1 MEKYIGK
8 LLDNRYELLDTIG
21 VGGMAIVYKAYC
33 HRLHRFVAVKILR
46 RDLASGEEFRRRFH
60 DEAQAVAML
69 SHPNIVS
76 VYDVSRDD
84 GLDYIV
90 MELIDGITLKQYM
103 KKKGQPLSWR
113 EALHYITQ
121 IMRALGHAHSRGIIH
136 RDIKPQN
143 IMVLRDGSVRVADFG
158 IARVMSAAQ
167 NTLTQEAL
175 GSVHYISPEQ
185 ARGSRID
192 ERSDIYSAGVVL
204 YEMLTGRL
212 PFEGDSP
219 VSVAIQH
226 INSIPLSPRELNP
239 AIPEALEA
247 ITLKA
252 MASKVERRY
261 KNAEEMIRDLEEFR
275 KNPNVVFDYEH
286 QQDLVAPPSDEP
298 TQVIDTESINSRR
311 KAYAAPAAKP
321 RPKPQPAE
329 DYDED
334 EYSLVPSGRTRVR
347 TKSSKSS
354 LVPVIAVISVFVV
367 GVIVFLWVFFLSDLF
382 AGKESIMVPEVLGLT
397 LQEAEAS
404 LTEEQQGWFEFQEA
418 EDRQPS
424 ETYAEGQIMA
434 QDPKESSHV
443 KWDGEKVVITVTV
456 SSGRDYVIMPDVV
469 NKPYQ
474 EVFTML
480 RDMDLEMEPPEYAY
494 DDAITKGNVV
504 SSLPMYNE
512 PLVPGTK
519 VKLVISMGPE
529 VQKVTM
535 PSVKELTEAR
545 AKKMIEDLEL
555 ICNVEQVTS
564 DRPAGEVIYQSIP
577 ANSEIS
583 KGTSVTIQ
591 VSTGPQTTPGTNPS
605 DPGDVKT
612 KIITIALPTD
622 REKVQ
627 VKVTVGGVSCYDAP
641 VNTTINSEI
650 SLSIPGSGTQE
661 VVIYFDGVESDR
673 YNVDFG

>member
-1 MEKYIGK
+1 M
-8 LLDNRYELLDTIG
+8 
-21 VGGMAIVYKAYC
+21 
-33 HRLHRFVAVKILR
+33 
-46 RDLASGEEFRRRFH
+46 
-60 DEAQAVAML
+60 
-69 SHPNIVS
+69 
-76 VYDVSRDD
+76 
-84 GLDYIV
+84 
-90 MELIDGITLKQYM
+90 
-103 KKKGQPLSWR
+103 
-113 EALHYITQ
+113 
-121 IMRALGHAHSRGIIH
+121 
-136 RDIKPQN
+136 
-143 IMVLRDGSVRVADFG
+143 
-158 IARVMSAAQ
+158 
-167 NTLTQEAL
+167 
-175 GSVHYISPEQ
+175 
-185 ARGSRID
+185 
-192 ERSDIYSAGVVL
+192 
-204 YEMLTGRL
+204 
-212 PFEGDSP
+212 
-219 VSVAIQH
+219 
-226 INSIPLSPRELNP
+226 
-239 AIPEALEA
+239 
-247 ITLKA
+247 
-252 MASKVERRY
+252 
-261 KNAEEMIRDLEEFR
+261 
-275 KNPNVVFDYEH
+275 
-286 QQDLVAPPSDEP
+286 
-298 TQVIDTESINSRR
+298 
-311 KAYAAPAAKP
+311 
-321 RPKPQPAE
+321 
-329 DYDED
+329 
-334 EYSLVPSGRTRVR
+334 
-347 TKSSKSS
+347 
-354 LVPVIAVISVFVV
+354 ISVFVV

-612 KIITIALPTD
+612 KIISIALPTD

-661 VVIYFDGVESDR
+661 VVIYFDGAESDR